1 MGNNLNCDSCSD
13 NSRNRMHQREMMNQR
28 EMMYQR
34 NMRMDRKQMNNRSGN
49 CGCDAC
55 DTCQN
60 TRVNDNFDRG
70 CERNRNRCDDDCSRG
85 RDMLYGVPLAMGY
98 VPWQNFECTY
108 EPAQA
113 LQAGTIFPELDKPFY
128 GRRGLRL

>member
-1 MGNNLNCDSCSD
+1 MGNNMNCESCSA
-13 NSRNRMHQREMMNQR
+13 NTRNMTHQRDMMHQR

-34 NMRMDRKQMNNRSGN
+34 DMRMPRRR
-49 CGCDAC
+49 CDVPEPC
-55 DTCQN
+55 ENQRIMPQCEES
-60 TRVNDNFDRG
+60 
-70 CERNRNRCDDDCSRG
+70 CERNRTRCEGDYSRG

-113 LQAGTIFPELDKPFY
+113 LKAGTIFPELDKPFY
-128 GRRGLRL
+128 GRRGVRL